1 VTLTSATELAG
12 TILEATGVA
21 ILFVGVL
28 GAIVRA
34 GYTGMRGCSESD
46 LFEHTRRRLGRVLLL
61 GLEVLVAGDIVRTVA
76 IEPTFTG
83 VGVLGAIVL
92 IRIVLSWSIQMET
105 EGRVPW
111 KPRPDRPSVDASPA
125 P

>member
-1 VTLTSATELAG
+1 MTPTRATELAG
-12 TILEATGVA
+12 TILEVAGVA
-21 ILFVGVL
+21 ILFAGVFGVL
-28 GAIVRA
+28 VRA
-34 GYTGMRGCSESD
+34 GYMGMQGSSESD

-83 VGVLGAIVL
+83 VGVLGAIVV

-111 KPRPDRPSVDASPA
+111 KPRPGRDPST
-125 P
+125 

>member
-1 VTLTSATELAG
+1 MTPARATELAG
-12 TILEATGVA
+12 TILEVSGVA

-28 GAIVRA
+28 GVLVRA
-34 GYTGMRGCSESD
+34 GYTGMRGSSESD

-111 KPRPDRPSVDASPA
+111 KPRPDRPSVDARPE